1 MGFGVFGLVLMVL
14 AWGMLI
20 TLAFWVVSS
29 LFPQVGRHPAS
40 TSDRLTARQILE
52 MRYAR
57 GEITREQYELMKQ
70 DLR

>member
-1 MGFGVFGLVLMVL
+1 MGFGVFGLIFMIL

-20 TLAFWVVSS
+20 ALVLWVVGS
-29 LFPQVGRHPAS
+29 LFLVGRCPAS
-40 TSDRLTARQILE
+40 TSDHPTARQIVE
-52 MRYAR
+52 RRYAR